1 MRDPIEKELKCI
13 VLAEEIEGIFHEGIG
28 LSHDVLHFIDSTFSN
43 PTIKEFGDIFT
54 DESNLERESLIE
66 LIFSPDESM
75 QVQLEDSLIDKVF
88 EESDE
93 KQITDMLWSKSLSTH
108 IIFPDGRGQLEVNIP
123 DEAIVSFVSKLNI
136 LWKPAAQIVKTLDQ
150 ISDQY
155 IKKYDDPSQGQRLGH
170 IKDLLMVRMRNKRI
184 DYSEMRTKILCLFLE
199 KADIEGTSFFNCID
213 YLLDMTEGLTEDDD
227 IYEALSQRKLQYRE
241 YIRKREEFETLLRKG
256 NLETLSFKGISAPFI
271 NMDDMQKRIVIIDTI
286 TLAVYGKIVYCL

>member
-1 MRDPIEKELKCI
+1 MKAKKRCIWLAEKIEK
-13 VLAEEIEGIFHEGIG
+13 FYHEGIG

-93 KQITDMLWSKSLSTH
+93 KQITDMLCSKSLSTH
-108 IIFPDGRGQLEVNIP
+108 IIFPDGRGQLKVNIP

-213 YLLDMTEGLTEDDD
+213 YLLDMTEGLTEDDA

-271 NMDDMQKRIVIIDTI
+271 NMDDMQKRIAIIDTI